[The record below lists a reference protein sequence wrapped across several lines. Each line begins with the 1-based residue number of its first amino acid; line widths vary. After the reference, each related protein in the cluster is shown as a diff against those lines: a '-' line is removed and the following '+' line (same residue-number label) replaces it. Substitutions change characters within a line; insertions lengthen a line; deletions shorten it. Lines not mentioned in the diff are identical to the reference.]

1 MLYFFKRKNT
11 TMSMSTGY
19 PLNLAET
26 CWRLG
31 LRTPEDIEKLVR
43 VPRVPVRP
51 EPVDLRKIA
60 GTLPQWKPKNQGGFD
75 PQSVSV
81 QLYPSVYVL
90 QLEDGCY
97 YVGLSTAGTG
107 VEQRLTRHLMNIG
120 ANWVQQHKAIAVVD
134 FYYPATKETENAV
147 TIYYATLYGRDKV
160 RGGSWTR
167 PEQRPPVQQ

>member
-1 MLYFFKRKNT
+1 
-11 TMSMSTGY
+11 MSMSTGY

-51 EPVDLRKIA
+51 DLR
-60 GTLPQWKPKNQGGFD
+60 TLAATMPQWKPKNQGGFD

-107 VEQRLTRHLMNIG
+107 VEQRLTRHLMGIG

-147 TIYYATLYGRDKV
+147 TIYYASLYGPDNV
-160 RGGSWTR
+160 RGGAWTR